1 MKITHKKLRG
11 EEDTVVFSVRLKKE
25 LAEELDN
32 LVRETNR
39 SRNNLIEVL
48 LYAGIKWAKQKENE
62 NDD

>member
-48 LYAGIKWAKQKENE
+48 LYAGIKWASQKENE

>member
-25 LAEELDN
+25 LDEELDN

-48 LYAGIKWAKQKENE
+48 LYAGIKWVKQKGERK
-62 NDD
+62 